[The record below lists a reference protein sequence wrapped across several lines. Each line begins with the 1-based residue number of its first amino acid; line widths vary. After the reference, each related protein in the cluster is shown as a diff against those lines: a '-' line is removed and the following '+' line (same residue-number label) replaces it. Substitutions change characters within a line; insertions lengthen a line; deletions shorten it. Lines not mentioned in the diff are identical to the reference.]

1 MMAIPSRTVRCKVG
15 LPPDVHSRTVPA
27 NGERSRKV
35 TKRSHPVA
43 LGFLYAQG
51 LSDGG
56 DTDPIAMDGALG
68 MSGGFNV
75 F

>member
-1 MMAIPSRTVRCKVG
+1 MIHDG
-15 LPPDVHSRTVPA
+15 E

-35 TKRSHPVA
+35 TKRSRPVA
-43 LGFLYAQG
+43 CGFLYTRG

-68 MSGGFNV
+68 MSGDFDV